1 MVSIGEVFLFFKLI
15 LFLVLSLGFAKQS
28 AAEQVYHAKSFS
40 LKLTSNKKTK
50 NKFHLNKN
58 RNVRSKGIHKES
70 NNPSLAFQ
78 TGIAVGLMTLAMG
91 ILWTLPEET
100 SQWYDKPHPSPKG
113 IYDRW
118 KENIALGPIWDQD
131 IRMFNAYGHIHVGS
145 MYTVMCL
152 EQGYSFLYCFTYTN
166 LMSLAWEY
174 GPEAFTEIPS
184 IQDLLMTG
192 PVGAMVGR
200 QLYYWKKVIRRN
212 NDKVFNSK
220 ILGSTIKFL
229 IDPIG
234 YISRGFSD
242 IEYSEKFSSS
252 LVIIP
257 QYVALELVIPL

>member
-1 MVSIGEVFLFFKLI
+1 
-15 LFLVLSLGFAKQS
+15 
-28 AAEQVYHAKSFS
+28 
-40 LKLTSNKKTK
+40 
-50 NKFHLNKN
+50 
-58 RNVRSKGIHKES
+58 
-70 NNPSLAFQ
+70 
-78 TGIAVGLMTLAMG
+78 
-91 ILWTLPEET
+91 
-100 SQWYDKPHPSPKG
+100 
-113 IYDRW
+113 
-118 KENIALGPIWDQD
+118 
-131 IRMFNAYGHIHVGS
+131 
-145 MYTVMCL
+145 
-152 EQGYSFLYCFTYTN
+152 
-166 LMSLAWEY
+166 MSLAWEY